1 MNNLPP
7 MTLFDYMVSNK
18 ENNMLK
24 AFIPFIDKDFQPML
38 ATYIKYTEF
47 MATIELFKKKG
58 RNVFAS
64 KIHSTGFND
73 IISCLLPYVSDKE
86 RETFETINNIKNAME
101 MFEMYKD
108 MISPEMMN
116 AFSSFGNMD
125 NSSEDSNKDNND
137 TINSDNVD
145 NINTDNLNI
154 AHFNIDNLNFNNKP
168 ADDKQVH
175 RERCTTDNA
184 KNNTAS
190 TTDDFSTPSDN
201 SMTDMLST
209 MLSPE
214 QRLMFEQLS
223 GMINN
228 T

>member
-24 AFIPFIDKDFQPML
+24 AFIPYIDKDFQPML
-38 ATYIKYTEF
+38 ATYIKYTEL

-64 KIHSTGFND
+64 KIHSSSFND
-73 IISCLLPYVSDKE
+73 IISSLLPYVSDKE
-86 RETFETINNIKNAME
+86 REAFETINNIKNTME

-108 MISPEMMN
+108 MMSPEMMN
-116 AFSSFGNMD
+116 AFSGFGDMG
-125 NSSEDSNKDNND
+125 NSNEFSNKENNISNDNND
-137 TINSDNVD
+137 NKTTDNSN
-145 NINTDNLNI
+145 NINTDKQNADNI
-154 AHFNIDNLNFNNKP
+154 NNKDLKNFDLNN
-168 ADDKQVH
+168 DDLNN
-175 RERCTTDNA
+175 DN
-184 KNNTAS
+184 
-190 TTDDFSTPSDN
+190 FSTSSDN
-201 SMTDMLST
+201 NMADMLTT

-214 QRLMFEQLS
+214 QRLMFEHLS
-223 GMINN
+223 GMMNN